1 MSSHSR
7 CLYIGVTS
15 DLHGRIW
22 EHKNSVYPGITKTY
36 KIDQLIYHEFF
47 HDIESAIA
55 RRNSSKAG
63 GGPRRSP
70 SSRKRTLA
78 GKTSRLLKPARS
90 FDSGS
95 APPTGK
101 TRFPLA
107 FAQDDGSLKKNLISQ
122 SRRFLIFWAL
132 PMQAEILS
140 LQEQILAAI
149 AAAAD
154 ADALEAVRIKYL
166 GRQGALPLLLE
177 KMATVPREE
186 RPVVGKAANQ
196 VKTAVAA
203 AFDARKAELA
213 AATEQ
218 ADFDPTLPG
227 RYDAP
232 GSLHP
237 VLQVR
242 DRAIEI
248 FRRLGFAVADGP
260 DIENEVFNFDALN
273 TPPDHPARNEQDTF
287 YLKEDGLA
295 PSPGLDGKSPG
306 GRRLMRTQTST
317 VQIRAMLAQPPPIR
331 IIAPGRCYRRDEID
345 ATHGMSFFQMEGLVV
360 GEGVTLADLKGTLE
374 YFFRELLGADLKF
387 RFRPHFFP
395 FTEPSFE
402 VDCAREGSQVK
413 GREWLEI
420 CGCGMVDPEVFRQV
434 GYDADKVTGYAFGFG
449 IERIAIMR
457 HGIPDLRFFT
467 ENDVRF
473 LRQFST
479 RLDG

>member
-1 MSSHSR
+1 
-7 CLYIGVTS
+7 
-15 DLHGRIW
+15 
-22 EHKNSVYPGITKTY
+22 
-36 KIDQLIYHEFF
+36 
-47 HDIESAIA
+47 
-55 RRNSSKAG
+55 
-63 GGPRRSP
+63 
-70 SSRKRTLA
+70 
-78 GKTSRLLKPARS
+78 
-90 FDSGS
+90 
-95 APPTGK
+95 
-101 TRFPLA
+101 
-107 FAQDDGSLKKNLISQ
+107 
-122 SRRFLIFWAL
+122 
-132 PMQAEILS
+132 MQAEILS
-140 LQEQILAAI
+140 LKEQILSAI

-154 ADALEAVRIKYL
+154 ADALEAVRIQYL
-166 GRQGALPLLLE
+166 ARSGALPLLLE
-177 KMATVPREE
+177 KMTGVPKEE
-186 RPVVGKAANQ
+186 RPAVGRAANEA
-196 VKTAVAA
+196 KTAVAT
-203 AFDARKAELA
+203 AFEARKADLPA
-213 AATEQ
+213 AADA

-227 RYDAP
+227 RYEEP

-248 FRRLGFAVADGP
+248 FRRLGFAIADGP

-287 YLKEDGLA
+287 YLKEDGLL

-317 VQIRAMLAQPPPIR
+317 VQIRAMLERQPPIR
-331 IIAPGRCYRRDEID
+331 VIAPGRCYRRDEID

-360 GEGVTLADLKGTLE
+360 DQGITLADLKGTME
-374 YFFRELLGADLKF
+374 YFFRELLGEDLKF

-402 VDCAREGSQVK
+402 VDCSRAGSQVK

-434 GYDADKVTGYAFGFG
+434 GYDSDKYTGYAFGFG

-457 HGIPDLRFFT
+457 HGVPDLRFFSD
-467 ENDVRF
+467 NDVRF

-479 RLDG
+479 RLDA